1 MFAVIAALLLVAL
14 SAVKSAVFSPV
25 LSSVLLA
32 EIHCIQHMHSIFLM
46 SLVEDHMADLF
57 VSLLSGLSVSWAI
70 FFVIEEANMFAV
82 IGDRAGSLDDCFQW
96 FPM

>member
-1 MFAVIAALLLVAL
+1 
-14 SAVKSAVFSPV
+14 
-25 LSSVLLA
+25 
-32 EIHCIQHMHSIFLM
+32 M

-82 IGDRAGSLDDCFQW
+82 IGDRACLLDDCFQCK
-96 FPM
+96 

>member
-1 MFAVIAALLLVAL
+1 
-14 SAVKSAVFSPV
+14 
-25 LSSVLLA
+25 
-32 EIHCIQHMHSIFLM
+32 M

-82 IGDRAGSLDDCFQW
+82 IGDRAGSLDDFFQL